1 MKKGEVVVLRI
12 LQGWSFILGVM
23 VISAL
28 IYAFVQIAIGNYHG
42 TASFEF

>member
-1 MKKGEVVVLRI
+1 MKKGEVIVLRI
-12 LQGWSFILGVM
+12 LQGWSFILGTM

-28 IYAFVQIAIGNYHG
+28 IYAFAQIIMGNVHG